1 MNDHQLGSRLRQQI
15 LADLQRGIDRDGRGL
30 QALVGD
36 FCGDDELPLLPALR
50 YLVLSPAFTNALG
63 QTPPLAADTALQLRL
78 QRELEPMF
86 SRTICQRMGVVVGG
100 LLALPEPSVAMAEP
114 PGEQA
119 PRTAPTTSSN
129 SSSKAGSNSGNNA
142 AGCALFVLLGAMAGM
157 LVAGVAGGLIWLV
170 LSTRPLQTGSPGP
183 ASPGSTPEPALTP
196 AKPVAPVPLQ
206 PAPMPSQQ
214 ASPELAIST
223 VQQLYEHL
231 SSGNHDAARQLFGPA
246 AADQFDAGFF
256 SQFSEVRVSDLHETG
271 RNGSSINLDGVV
283 TFVYP
288 DGSSQVESR
297 SYTVDTASQPA
308 RINASSFGAV
318 LKARS

>member
-86 SRTICQRMGVVVGG
+86 SRAICQRMGVVLGG

-119 PRTAPTTSSN
+119 PRPAPSSGSTA
-129 SSSKAGSNSGNNA
+129 GNNA
-142 AGCALFVLLGAMAGM
+142 AGCALFVLLGAMAAM

-170 LSTRPLQTGSPGP
+170 LSTRPLQTG
-183 ASPGSTPEPALTP
+183 SPGSTPEPALTP

>member
-86 SRTICQRMGVVVGG
+86 SPTICRRMGAVVGG
-100 LLALPEPSVAMAEP
+100 LLALPEPTMAMAEP

-119 PRTAPTTSSN
+119 PRPAPTTGSN
-129 SSSKAGSNSGNNA
+129 SGSKAGSNA

-157 LVAGVAGGLIWLV
+157 LVVGVAGGLIWLV
-170 LSTRPLQTGSPGP
+170 LSTRPLQTGSPG
-183 ASPGSTPEPALTP
+183 STPEPTLTP
-196 AKPVAPVPLQ
+196 ASPVAPVPL
-206 PAPMPSQQ
+206 PAAPVPSQQ

-231 SSGNHDAARQLFGPA
+231 SSGNNDAARQLFGPA

-271 RNGSSINLDGVV
+271 RNGGSINLDGVV

-297 SYTVDTASQPA
+297 SYTVDTTSQPPL
-308 RINASSFGAV
+308 ITASSFGAV
-318 LKARS
+318 IKARS